1 MLSGPLFRL
10 VLLATL
16 AAGCAS
22 SGGKSAASK
31 PATCA
36 CKAHGEPGYGEL
48 DEPAL
53 MAKARAQLA
62 GAPAAALAKL
72 GEGERRFGDSDL
84 AEERRALAIRA
95 LVNMGEIGAARS
107 RAYQFLE
114 RYPNG
119 PYSADVASMTG
130 VHPVPLGP
138 GEPRR

>member
-1 MLSGPLFRL
+1 MARGPLHTF
-10 VLLATL
+10 VLFMAV
-16 AAGCAS
+16 ASGCAT
-22 SGGKSAASK
+22 AASKPAK

-36 CKAHGEPGYGEL
+36 CKLHSEPGYGEL

-72 GEGERRFGDSDL
+72 SEGERRFGDSDL
-84 AEERRALAIRA
+84 AEERRALVIRA
-95 LVNMGEIGAARS
+95 LINMGEIGAARS
-107 RAYQFLE
+107 RAYEFLD

-130 VHPVPLGP
+130 VHPVRLGP
-138 GEPRR
+138 DEKKP